1 MSSKSA
7 HFLNL
12 TQCLAIQSNN
22 YMNKHNTTD
31 YQPELIDARIL
42 ELLASKMAKE
52 QLDAMFAMTKAEE
65 AYNAFLDLQG
75 VPKFPYTYDH
85 DTESYIMF

>member
-1 MSSKSA
+1 MSSKTA

-12 TQCLAIQSNN
+12 TQCLAIQSNG
-22 YMNKHNTTD
+22 YMSKHNTTD

-42 ELLASKMAKE
+42 ELLASKMVKE

-65 AYNAFLDLQG
+65 AYNAFLDLSG
-75 VPKFPYTYDH
+75 VPPFNFTYDH
-85 DTESYIMF
+85 ETESYIEF